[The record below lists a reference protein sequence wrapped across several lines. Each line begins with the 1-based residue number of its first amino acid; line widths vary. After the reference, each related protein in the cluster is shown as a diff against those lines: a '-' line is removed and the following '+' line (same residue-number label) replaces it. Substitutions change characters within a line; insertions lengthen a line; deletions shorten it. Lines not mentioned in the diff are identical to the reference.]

1 MIAIKGNI
9 FAEDKLGNFVD
20 NINSKDQK
28 KERTNASNVCDFCFS
43 QFQLSEIYHYC
54 YYCSIF
60 YCTKCLELYK
70 KTDKK
75 KIELHCMNHSI
86 FKEIDSP

>member
-43 QFQLSEIYHYC
+43 QF
-54 YYCSIF
+54 
-60 YCTKCLELYK
+60 
-70 KTDKK
+70 
-75 KIELHCMNHSI
+75 
-86 FKEIDSP
+86 

>member
-28 KERTNASNVCDFCFS
+28 KERTFI
-43 QFQLSEIYHYC
+43 Q
-54 YYCSIF
+54 
-60 YCTKCLELYK
+60 KC
-70 KTDKK
+70 
-75 KIELHCMNHSI
+75 HR
-86 FKEIDSP
+86 